1 MADFST
7 SSNFVRSLSGSPQPA
22 TNVRATLTLRNGVK
36 QQFSEKVSEGGVV
49 PKLKN
54 VREALKAVRVAS
66 QDAVNEMVED
76 ERQSSNQQKNA
87 KDGEESDYDDEE
99 EDDDKSE
106 NGEDEGLSGT
116 DKNVA
121 GGTNFAHELLLN
133 LSNQPPEKRLKMSDG
148 GSENKGLL

>member
-1 MADFST
+1 MAAFST
-7 SSNFVRSLSGSPQPA
+7 SSNIVGSLSGSPQPA

-99 EDDDKSE
+99 EDDKSE
-106 NGEDEGLSGT
+106 NCEDEGLSGT
-116 DKNVA
+116 DKNDA
-121 GGTNFAHELLLN
+121 GGTNFAQELLLN